1 MCNIFSCC
9 ITAPDCLH
17 DYFKSLPITFII
29 LNGIASFENVA
40 VTVLSDEKENIKGVA
55 LSIYLSSANVVITT
69 LAKILLLSELVVLL
83 TMTLVLVV
91 VVVVVDIC

>member
-1 MCNIFSCC
+1 MKQQVNVGLHQYMCNIFSCC
-9 ITAPDCLH
+9 ITAPDCVH

-55 LSIYLSSANVVITT
+55 LSIYL
-69 LAKILLLSELVVLL
+69 LLILL
-83 TMTLVLVV
+83 
-91 VVVVVDIC
+91 